1 LVAIYHHRQWFV
13 IAATWNEFIYEFEL
27 QCGLNRTKKSMA
39 NNPTVRARIN
49 GKIREEASAV
59 LAEIGLTPSDAFR
72 LLMIRIAQDH
82 SLPFDLLKPNKKTV
96 EAINAAKE
104 GQVKSFSNLQELIGD
119 LHAED

>member
-1 LVAIYHHRQWFV
+1 
-13 IAATWNEFIYEFEL
+13 
-27 QCGLNRTKKSMA
+27 MA

-49 GKIREEASAV
+49 GKIRKEASAV

-72 LLMIRIAQDH
+72 LLMTRIAQDH
-82 SLPFDLLKPNKKTV
+82 SLPFDLLKPNQKTI

-104 GQVKSFSNLQELIGD
+104 GQVKSFTNLQDLMGD